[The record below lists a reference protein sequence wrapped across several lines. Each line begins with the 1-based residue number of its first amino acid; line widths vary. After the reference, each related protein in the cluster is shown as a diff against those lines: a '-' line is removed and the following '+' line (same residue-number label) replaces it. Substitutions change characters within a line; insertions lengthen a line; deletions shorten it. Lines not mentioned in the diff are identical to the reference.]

1 MRPGAALRLSAARQ
15 RRKAR
20 ARHLRRIGALVLV
33 AAVLLVTLVLT
44 AFGSSPVAVRTAL
57 PAPAKRLLPAGPPR
71 PQVVATVGGLRLQLP
86 IPQERVSAV
95 GYHAAPDGALALSP
109 VGSRGNQGFLSRA
122 FHRIFGS
129 AGAQGMRW
137 YQLSGGGGGPPT
149 STLDVGASAG
159 TDVYSP
165 VDGTIV
171 GLTKYILDGRR
182 YGVRLDI
189 QPVDA
194 PSLLLS
200 LTRLRLDPALSVGSS
215 LQAGTS
221 KVGTVL
227 DLSTVEQQELA
238 RYTQD
243 AGNHVSLD
251 ARSAANLALP

>member
-1 MRPGAALRLSAARQ
+1 MRRV
-15 RRKAR
+15 
-20 ARHLRRIGALVLV
+20 GALVVV
-33 AAVLLVTLVLT
+33 AAILLVVLVLT
-44 AFGSSPVAVRTAL
+44 AFGSSPAAVRTAL

-71 PQVVATVGGLRLQLP
+71 PQVIATVGGIRLQLP
-86 IPQERVSAV
+86 IPQERVSSV
-95 GYHAAPDGALALSP
+95 GYHRARAGELALSP
-109 VGSRGNQGFLSRA
+109 VGSRGNRGLLSRA
-122 FHRIFGS
+122 FHRVFG
-129 AGAQGMRW
+129 GGGTHGMRW
-137 YQLSGGGGGPPT
+137 YQLSGGGQGPPT
-149 STLDVGASAG
+149 STLDVGAPAG

-189 QPVDA
+189 QPADA
-194 PSLLLS
+194 PSILVS

-221 KVGTVL
+221 KLGTVL
-227 DLSTVEQQELA
+227 DLSTVERQELA